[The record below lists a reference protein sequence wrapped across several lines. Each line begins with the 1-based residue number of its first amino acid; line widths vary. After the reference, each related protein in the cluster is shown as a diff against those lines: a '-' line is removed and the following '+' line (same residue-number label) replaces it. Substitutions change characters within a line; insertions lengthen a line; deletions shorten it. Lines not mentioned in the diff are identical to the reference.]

1 MASKDI
7 QITLP
12 SGNEDVPKK
21 RQYKSQ
27 RISDPEQIAKA
38 LADFTQLKSQKDC
51 NVLIPGKT
59 LIRYLDK
66 KDRVLRKSALFINIM
81 NDNITLNAG
90 TLYWKVSLN
99 NYEVYANLKSQ
110 EIDEKFR
117 FLDFIEKK
125 MNSKELVCMYKNKK
139 VNWDGLLTAYID
151 E

>member
-1 MASKDI
+1 MATKNI
-7 QITLP
+7 QIALP
-12 SGNEDVPKK
+12 DDEPSPKK

-27 RISDPEQIAKA
+27 RISDPEQIAKV
-38 LADFTQLKSQKDC
+38 LVDFTQLKSQKDC

-66 KDRVLRKSALFINIM
+66 KERVLRKSASFINVT

-90 TLYWKVSLN
+90 KLYWTISFK

-117 FLDFIEKK
+117 FLDFIEEK
-125 MNSKELVCMYKNKK
+125 MKSKELVCAYKDKK
-139 VNWDGLLTAYID
+139 VNWDGLLSAYID